1 MIAEN
6 IKDWMKRLTLVLLFL
21 LAFVVLTFSCLLLM
35 FRKVERKKGKV
46 ATFIIKVFLKKM
58 HL

>member
-1 MIAEN
+1 MIAKN